1 MLFGERTENAV
12 KDWGTVDKTV
22 ADRVATVAEDAGTM
36 IKKPALG
43 PGTVGMV
50 PKEVKSYPVEATEC
64 QMQFFLRR
72 VSEKRVPEKTVIQS
86 ILLKQ
91 GLIRRHFLRLSCE
104 GTERSLHP

>member
-43 PGTVGMV
+43 SGTVGMV
-50 PKEVKSYPVEATEC
+50 PK
-64 QMQFFLRR
+64 
-72 VSEKRVPEKTVIQS
+72 
-86 ILLKQ
+86 
-91 GLIRRHFLRLSCE
+91 
-104 GTERSLHP
+104 